1 MCLMVL
7 ILKKKNNNVN
17 DVSTN
22 AAEDAQTGNFDKA
35 KNNDRVLEL
44 SNTQSIWIIRKKK

>member
-22 AAEDAQTGNFDKA
+22 AAKDAQTGNFDKA

-44 SNTQSIWIIRKKK
+44 SNTQSI

>member
-7 ILKKKNNNVN
+7 ILKKKKNNNVN

-22 AAEDAQTGNFDKA
+22 AAEHAQTGNFDKA

-44 SNTQSIWIIRKKK
+44 SNTQSI